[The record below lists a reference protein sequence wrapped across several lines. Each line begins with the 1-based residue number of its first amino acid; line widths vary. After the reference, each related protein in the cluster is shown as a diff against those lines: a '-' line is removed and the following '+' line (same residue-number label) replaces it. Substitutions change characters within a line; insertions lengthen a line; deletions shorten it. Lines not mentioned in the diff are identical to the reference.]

1 MIAQQPQGGLGQ
13 VSQPP
18 QARPAALPQAKP
30 AQKTDQSADADRIAA
45 EQITS
50 QDEPFDVNKE
60 LTNLNKGRMQL
71 DQQIQKMQESLA
83 KRTELPY
90 DPRFMA
96 LGIGLASPTKTGS
109 FIESLG
115 QGMGGF
121 QKATTDEMARQ
132 EGTDTRS
139 LELMMKQQQLR
150 QQLASQAHLQNFAG
164 VSPMP
169 SQAPAGGAPLG
180 GLAVPADGGTP
191 DLSAIRAGAPAGM
204 TAGATP
210 AGGMPA
216 SRPNF
221 PTSVT
226 GFPAVT
232 EKQLTEARGFGNKEY
247 EDFMFKLQKS
257 QIESKKAADAGFT
270 EVTIPY
276 SDKKVKVRTEVADG
290 FFDAARQAATTGN
303 EQILIRFMAQN
314 GMITPTRKQ
323 GTTGEAQFERPMS
336 EAESAA
342 QKTSMEAT
350 ARERATAS
358 EARGNMVLSR
368 GENAMQMESLANDV
382 LSLTDS
388 NTRAFNLMQ
397 NATVR
402 DSLLRAIEQGASA
415 SAGPIA
421 VSFNLPVRIALQGNK
436 EYQLTKDDIAALQLF
451 QQKQSA
457 ITAEMRKMARSPG
470 EGATD
475 RAEGQL
481 YQAIGILPTDSAKV
495 LALKS
500 EAMVQRAR
508 YDARAAE
515 LWSKFTEDN
524 PNRSFT
530 YFQHNNPEFK
540 ELQKNYVR
548 TLNEMRDKNADT
560 LRTSPKVPAPSA
572 APAGQ
577 SGSAEKV
584 INGTIWVQKPDP
596 ANPNKFVWE
605 NTGRKP

>member
-18 QARPAALPQAKP
+18 QAKPPALPQGKP
-30 AQKTDQSADADRIAA
+30 AQKTDQAADADRIAA
-45 EQITS
+45 EQITA

-60 LTNLNKGRMQL
+60 ITNLNKGRMQL
-71 DQQIQKMQESLA
+71 DAQIQKMQESLA
-83 KRTELPY
+83 KRTTLNY
-90 DPRFMA
+90 DPA
-96 LGIGLASPTKTGS
+96 LLAMGVAFAQPTKTGN

-115 QGMGGF
+115 QGVGAYH
-121 QKATTDEMARQ
+121 KANVGELERKQ
-132 EGTDTRS
+132 EVDTQN

-150 QQLASQAHLQNFAG
+150 QKLAGSAMLQNLGGGA
-164 VSPMP
+164 PMP

-180 GLAVPADGGTP
+180 GLAVPAGG
-191 DLSAIRAGAPAGM
+191 AGAPPVGM
-204 TAGATP
+204 PAGAP
-210 AGGMPA
+210 PMGGGMPP
-216 SRPNF
+216 SRPGL
-221 PTSVT
+221 PTTVT
-226 GFPAVT
+226 GFAPIGRRELVAAQQIGDPDT
-232 EKQLTEARGFGNKEY
+232 EKFLFN
-247 EDFMFKLQKS
+247 LQKA
-257 QIESKKAADAGFT
+257 EVEAKKAADAGFT

-290 FFDAARQAATTGN
+290 FFDAARQAATTGD

-314 GMITPTRKQ
+314 GMIKPTGKKNDQ
-323 GTTGEAQFERPMS
+323 GQVQYERPLS

-358 EARGNMVLSR
+358 ETRGNMVLSR
-368 GENAMQMESLANDV
+368 GENAMQMEALANDV

-397 NATVR
+397 DATVR
-402 DSLLRAIEQGASA
+402 DSLFRAIEQGASA

-421 VSFNLPVRIALQGNK
+421 VSFNLPVRVVLQGNK
-436 EYQLTKDDIAALQLF
+436 EYKLTKDDIAALQLF

-457 ITAEMRKMARSPG
+457 ITAEMRKMSRSPG

-481 YQAIGILPTDSAKV
+481 YAAIGILPTDSAKV

-530 YFQHNNPEFK
+530 YFQHNSPEFK

-548 TLNEMRDKNADT
+548 TLNDMRDKNADT
-560 LRTSPKVPAPSA
+560 LRTSPRVPAPSA

-577 SGSAEKV
+577 SGGE
-584 INGTIWVQKPDP
+584 
-596 ANPNKFVWE
+596 
-605 NTGRKP
+605 RKPPKGWKKMPDGSFEKE

>member
-13 VSQPP
+13 VSQPQP
-18 QARPAALPQAKP
+18 KAAPALPANKQP
-30 AQKTDQSADADRIAA
+30 AKTDQSADADRIAA

-50 QDEPFDVNKE
+50 QNEPFDINKE
-60 LTNLNKGRMQL
+60 ITNLNKGRMQL
-71 DQQIQKMQESLA
+71 DAQIQKMQESLA
-83 KRTELPY
+83 KRTTLPY

-96 LGIGLASPTKTGS
+96 LGVGLAQPTKTGQ
-109 FIESLG
+109 FVESLG
-115 QGMGGF
+115 QGMGAF
-121 QKATTDEMARQ
+121 QKATTDEMAREQ
-132 EGTDTRS
+132 GVDTQN

-150 QQLASQAHLQNFAG
+150 QKLAGSAMLQNLGGPQGGA
-164 VSPMP
+164 PMP
-169 SQAPAGGAPLG
+169 SQAPAGGAPAG
-180 GLAVPADGGTP
+180 GITAPVGG
-191 DLSAIRAGAPAGM
+191 GAPITG
-204 TAGATP
+204 
-210 AGGMPA
+210 
-216 SRPNF
+216 RPGS
-221 PTSVT
+221 PTTVT
-226 GFPAVT
+226 GFAPIGRRELVAGQQIGDPDT
-232 EKQLTEARGFGNKEY
+232 EKFLFN
-247 EDFMFKLQKS
+247 LQKAEV
-257 QIESKKAADAGFT
+257 ESKKAADAGVT

-276 SDKKVKVRTEVADG
+276 SDKKVKVRTEVADAFYALG
-290 FFDAARQAATTGN
+290 REVAQTGD
-303 EQILIRFMAQN
+303 EQKLIRFMVAEQMIPSRKKTDAQ
-314 GMITPTRKQ
+314 GRV
-323 GTTGEAQFERPMS
+323 EFERPLS

-358 EARGNMVLSR
+358 ESRGNMVLSR
-368 GENAMQMESLANDV
+368 GENAMQMEALANDV

-388 NTRAFNLMQ
+388 NSRAFNLMQ
-397 NATVR
+397 DANVR
-402 DSLLRAIEQGASA
+402 DSLFRAIEQGASIT
-415 SAGPIA
+415 AGPMTVA
-421 VSFNLPVRIALQGNK
+421 LNLPVRVVLQGNK
-436 EYQLTKDDIAALQLF
+436 EYMLTKDDIAALQLF

-457 ITAEMRKMARSPG
+457 ITAEMRKMSRSPG

-481 YQAIGILPTDSAKV
+481 YAAIGILPTDSAKV

-515 LWSKFTEDN
+515 LWSKFTEEN

-572 APAGQ
+572 SPAS
-577 SGSAEKV
+577 SGGE
-584 INGTIWVQKPDP
+584 
-596 ANPNKFVWE
+596 
-605 NTGRKP
+605 RKPPKGWKKMPDGSFEKE

>member
-18 QARPAALPQAKP
+18 QAKPPALPQGKP
-30 AQKTDQSADADRIAA
+30 AQKTDQAADADRIAA
-45 EQITS
+45 EQITA

-60 LTNLNKGRMQL
+60 ITNLNKGRMQL
-71 DQQIQKMQESLA
+71 DAQIQKMQESLA
-83 KRTELPY
+83 KRTTLNY
-90 DPRFMA
+90 DPA
-96 LGIGLASPTKTGS
+96 LLAMGVAFAQPTKTGN

-115 QGMGGF
+115 QGVGAYH
-121 QKATTDEMARQ
+121 KANVGELERKQ
-132 EGTDTRS
+132 EVDTQN

-150 QQLASQAHLQNFAG
+150 QKLAGSAMLQNLGGGA
-164 VSPMP
+164 PMP

-180 GLAVPADGGTP
+180 GLAVPAGG
-191 DLSAIRAGAPAGM
+191 AGAPPVGM
-204 TAGATP
+204 PAGAP
-210 AGGMPA
+210 PMGGGMPP
-216 SRPNF
+216 SRPGL
-221 PTSVT
+221 PTTVT
-226 GFPAVT
+226 GFAPIGRRELVAAQQIGDPDT
-232 EKQLTEARGFGNKEY
+232 EKFLFN
-247 EDFMFKLQKS
+247 LQKA
-257 QIESKKAADAGFT
+257 EVEAKKAADAGFT

-290 FFDAARQAATTGN
+290 FFDAARQAATTGD

-314 GMITPTRKQ
+314 GMIKPTGKKNDQ
-323 GTTGEAQFERPMS
+323 GQVQYERPLS

-358 EARGNMVLSR
+358 ETRGNMVLSR
-368 GENAMQMESLANDV
+368 GENAMQMEALANDV

-397 NATVR
+397 DATVR
-402 DSLLRAIEQGASA
+402 DSLFRASEQGASA

-421 VSFNLPVRIALQGNK
+421 VSFNLPVRVVLQGNK
-436 EYQLTKDDIAALQLF
+436 EYKLTKDDIAALQLF

-457 ITAEMRKMARSPG
+457 ITAEMRKMSRSPG

-481 YQAIGILPTDSAKV
+481 YAAIGILPTDSAKV

-530 YFQHNNPEFK
+530 YFQHNSPEFK

-548 TLNEMRDKNADT
+548 TLNDMRDKNADT
-560 LRTSPKVPAPSA
+560 LRTSPRVPAPSA

-577 SGSAEKV
+577 SGGE
-584 INGTIWVQKPDP
+584 
-596 ANPNKFVWE
+596 
-605 NTGRKP
+605 RKPPKGWKKMPDGSFEKE